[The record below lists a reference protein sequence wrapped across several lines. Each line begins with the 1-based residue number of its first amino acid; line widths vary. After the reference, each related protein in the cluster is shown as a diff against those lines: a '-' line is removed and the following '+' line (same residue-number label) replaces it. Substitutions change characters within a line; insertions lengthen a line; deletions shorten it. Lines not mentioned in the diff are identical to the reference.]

1 MSPVRAYIGI
11 GSNLGDPLVNVRRAI
26 EALRDVGSV
35 VRASS
40 YYRTTPWGVTEQP
53 DYVNA
58 VAQVETELRPRA
70 LLDAL
75 KELEARLGRVPAE
88 RWAARVI
95 DFDILT
101 YGDER
106 IRTDRLQIPHARMF
120 ERAFVLVPL
129 AELDPTYAAA
139 RDALAQEEVI
149 AVRPL

>member
-1 MSPVRAYIGI
+1 MTVRAYVGI
-11 GSNLGDPLVNVRRAI
+11 GSNLAEPALNVRRAL
-26 EALRDVGSV
+26 EALADVGTV
-35 VRASS
+35 LRASS
-40 YYRTTPWGVTEQP
+40 LYRTTPWGVTGQP

-58 VAQVETELRPRA
+58 VVQIETALRPRA

-75 KELEARLGRVPAE
+75 KDLETRLGRTPAE

-106 IRTDRLQIPHARMF
+106 VRDERLQIPHARMF

-129 AELDPTYAAA
+129 AELDPAYAAA
-139 RDALAQEEVI
+139 RDALAPSELA

>member
-1 MSPVRAYIGI
+1 MTVCAYVGI
-11 GSNLGDPLVNVRRAI
+11 GSNLADPALNVRRAL
-26 EALRDVGSV
+26 EALAEVGTV
-35 VRASS
+35 LRASS
-40 YYRTTPWGVTEQP
+40 LYRTTPWGVMGQP

-58 VAQVETELRPRA
+58 VVQIETALTPHA

-75 KELEARLGRVPAE
+75 KDLEARLGRTPAE

-106 IRTDRLQIPHARMF
+106 FRDERLQIPHARMF

-129 AELDPTYAAA
+129 AELDPAYAAA
-139 RDALAQEEVI
+139 RDALAPDEL
-149 AVRPL
+149 ATVRPL

>member
-1 MSPVRAYIGI
+1 LTVRAYVGI
-11 GSNLGDPLVNVRRAI
+11 GSNLAEPALNVRRAL
-26 EALRDVGSV
+26 EALAEVGTV
-35 VRASS
+35 LRASS
-40 YYRTTPWGVTEQP
+40 LYRTTPWGVTGQP

-58 VAQVETELRPRA
+58 VVQIETALRPRA

-75 KELEARLGRVPAE
+75 KDLETRLGRTPAE

-106 IRTDRLQIPHARMF
+106 VRDERLQIPHARMF

-129 AELDPTYAAA
+129 AELDPAYAAA
-139 RDALAQEEVI
+139 RDALAPSELA

>member
-1 MSPVRAYIGI
+1 MTVCAYVGI
-11 GSNLGDPLVNVRRAI
+11 GSNLAGPALNVRRAL
-26 EALRDVGSV
+26 EALAEVGTV
-35 VRASS
+35 LRASS
-40 YYRTTPWGVTEQP
+40 LYRTTPWGVTGQP

-58 VAQVETELRPRA
+58 VVQIETALTPHA

-75 KELEARLGRVPAE
+75 NDLEARLGRTPAE

-106 IRTDRLQIPHARMF
+106 FRDERLQIPHARMF

-129 AELDPTYAAA
+129 AELDPAYAAA
-139 RDALAQEEVI
+139 RDALAPDEL
-149 AVRPL
+149 ATVRPL